1 MLPAATI
8 ILVAGTFIAAWVLDV
23 RDKQREDAAND
34 FSSRVPYGDWPAVPT
49 VVPPFHD
56 ASQ

>member
-1 MLPAATI
+1 MIPA
-8 ILVAGTFIAAWVLDV
+8 VALAVIGTFIAAWVLDA
-23 RDKQREDAAND
+23 RDEQREDAAND